1 MSSSGTLKSVRLP
14 LVIGGAVLVLV
25 ITGAILLGTLG
36 LVGPPG
42 VQVEAEPLVAGEAS
56 GLTTGRLLS
65 AVGALVALA
74 GVVIGGLALARSAG
88 RIGNGNG
95 NGKKGAIVALVAGVI
110 GIVLG
115 GLVVAAAEGGP
126 GTGYGIVGGF
136 ASLAIGLMATVLG
149 WLALARSR
157 RAVSSATD

>member
-14 LVIGGAVLVLV
+14 LVIGAAVLVLV
-25 ITGAILLGTLG
+25 IAAGILLGTLG

-42 VQVEAEPLVAGEAS
+42 VQVKAEPLIAGQTY
-56 GLTTGRLLS
+56 GLTTGRLWS

-74 GVVIGGLALARSAG
+74 GVVIGGLAMARSAG
-88 RIGNGNG
+88 RIGRG
-95 NGKKGAIVALVAGVI
+95 NGKTGAILAMAAGVI

-115 GLVVAAAEGGP
+115 GLVVAAAKGGP

-136 ASLAIGLMATVLG
+136 ASLAIGLIATVLG
-149 WLALARSR
+149 WLALARAR
-157 RAVSSATD
+157 RRVSSATD